1 MANPVV
7 AKRIK
12 MARCGADLSRDE
24 LASEVSLRIGKTVSD
39 ELIRRIETGERDVE
53 LSIIEAVSDVT
64 GEPMSWLTNG
74 ATRPYVK
81 SPRRDLALASAS

>member
-12 MARCGADLSRDE
+12 MARCGADLSRAE
-24 LASEVSLRIGKTVSD
+24 LAVEVSLRIGRTISD
-39 ELIRRIETGERDVE
+39 ELIRRIEIGDRDVE
-53 LSIIEAVSDVT
+53 FGIIEAVSDVT
-64 GEPMSWLTNG
+64 GEALSWLTDG

-81 SPRRDLALASAS
+81 SPRRDLALANAS